1 MSKREPN
8 ISRKWQPPGLEAGNL
23 KRGDDGYYHLYLEQ
37 PGKKMGKWLNTRTRD
52 RDDAIRLIQTSGVER
67 IKHLALA
74 GEMTQA
80 AMLACSIGVKADATN
95 GVKEYITRQ
104 SLRLAESTVDDQEL
118 TLKSFFRQYLGPND
132 PIALV
137 TEAHVYDFVNM
148 DDAAAGT
155 KLIRLHRLRGF
166 FRWAQAKGYIV
177 GNPAALVEVNF
188 RKMSIEQIE
197 PRHYDPITEG
207 EYVLIRL
214 MLRGYPVWHDMTV
227 LAWCTGLRL
236 GDAAGLEWASLRP
249 EGILVYPGK
258 TKHKRLLLPFGD
270 PLINRPELQELL
282 ARLKLLPQEGRYV
295 WPEHGITDRSKRSM
309 EYIKLLRQMGI
320 QKKGFHGLRVAFAR
334 RLEAAGK
341 TIYDIAV
348 AMGHGDVA
356 TTAIYLGREQP
367 QSWWKKLKIQRAAE
381 SGRDSRGE
389 PVESIAAFLPA
400 SGSPSVTGLSA
411 L

>member
-1 MSKREPN
+1 MNKREPN
-8 ISRKWQPPGLEAGNL
+8 IGRAWRPEGLEPGNL
-23 KRGDDGYYHLYLEQ
+23 KRGRDGYYYLYLEQ
-37 PGKKMGKWLNTRTRD
+37 PGKKLGKWLNTRTRE
-52 RDDAIRLIQTSGVER
+52 RDEAIRLIQSSGVER

-80 AMLACSIGVKADATN
+80 AMLACSIGAKADATN
-95 GVKEYITRQ
+95 GVREYITRQ
-104 SLRLAESTVDDQEL
+104 ALRLAESTVNDQEL
-118 TLKSFFRQYLGPND
+118 TLKSFFRQYLGPKD
-132 PIALV
+132 PIALA
-137 TEAHVYDFVNM
+137 TEAHVFDFVNM

-166 FRWAQAKGYIV
+166 FRWAQAKGYVV

-188 RKMSIEQIE
+188 RKMSLEQIE
-197 PRHYDPITEG
+197 PRHYDPITED
-207 EYVLIRL
+207 EYALIRC
-214 MLRGYPVWHDMTV
+214 MLRTGYPVWHDMTV

-258 TKHKRLLLPFGD
+258 TKTKRLLLPFD
-270 PLINRPELQELL
+270 NPLIHRPELQELL
-282 ARLKLLPQEGRYV
+282 ARLQRMPKEGRYV

-320 QKKGFHGLRVAFAR
+320 EKKGFHGLRVAFAR

-341 TIYDIAV
+341 TIYDVAQ
-348 AMGHGDVA
+348 AMGHGDIA

-367 QSWWKKLKIQRAAE
+367 QSWWKKLKMQKAMEAGRNPRA
-381 SGRDSRGE
+381 E
-389 PVESIAAFLPA
+389 PVESIAPFQPV
-400 SGSPSVTGLSA
+400 SGLTEQEKIA
-411 L
+411 E